1 LSSLHD
7 GGDDGRSNSFL
18 QDDDEKH
25 GRGASEVGTVVCFPT
40 YHCIM
45 STSPVIWVLFEG
57 YNRYH
62 DEIESADMNEDVH
75 SLIKKVIK
83 FLDLEKKKHVVPGNV
98 DVYYQ
103 GSNTK
108 SKTTVE
114 TLAGHWQKLS
124 ELIKPGQQAAFF
136 RMEIQTVSPLIG
148 KLFHTF
154 YFMCFFVNDFS
165 FLSFLQRQRK
175 LAS

>member
-1 LSSLHD
+1 MSQD
-7 GGDDGRSNSFL
+7 G
-18 QDDDEKH
+18 DEKE
-25 GRGASEVGTVVCFPT
+25 RRDRMSEPSYVMLSTNPCV
-40 YHCIM
+40 M

-57 YNRYH
+57 YKNH
-62 DEIESADMNEDVH
+62 HQVESVDVNDDVL
-75 SLIKKVIK
+75 SLVKIVIK
-83 FLDLEKKKHVVPGNV
+83 DLEKMVRPVNV
-98 DVYYQ
+98 NVYYQ
-103 GSNTK
+103 ERDVK

-124 ELIKPGQQAAFF
+124 ELIKPGQENAFF
-136 RMEIQTVSPLIG
+136 RMEILTVSPLIG

-165 FLSFLQRQRK
+165 FLSFLQRQQK

>member
-1 LSSLHD
+1 MS
-7 GGDDGRSNSFL
+7 
-18 QDDDEKH
+18 QDDDEKLGEVH
-25 GRGASEVGTVVCFPT
+25 PMSEPSYIMLSTN
-40 YHCIM
+40 HCVM
-45 STSPVIWVLFEG
+45 STSPAIWVLFEG
-57 YNRYH
+57 YKNH
-62 DEIESADMNEDVH
+62 HQVESVDVNDNVL
-75 SLIKKVIK
+75 SLVKNVIK
-83 FLDLEKKKHVVPGNV
+83 VLFSDNEKSVLPVNV
-98 DVYYQ
+98 NVYYQ
-103 GSNTK
+103 KPDTK

>member
-1 LSSLHD
+1 MSEPSYVMLSTNPCVMS
-7 GGDDGRSNSFL
+7 SS
-18 QDDDEKH
+18 
-25 GRGASEVGTVVCFPT
+25 SVV
-40 YHCIM
+40 Y
-45 STSPVIWVLFEG
+45 WVLFSGCYVNHQKIVAQPEL
-57 YNRYH
+57 
-62 DEIESADMNEDVH
+62 IDVQ
-75 SLIKKVIK
+75 SLVEKTLLVKSSIIKSTYKDI
-83 FLDLEKKKHVVPGNV
+83 VVDAGNV
-98 DVYYQ
+98 NVYYQ